1 METNMKSDVSPAMLK
16 RLLKM
21 QRDELTGSML
31 YEKIAVRQK
40 DENNRRVFSEIARA
54 ERSHYE
60 TWKGYTGQ
68 DVKPARARI
77 AVFLVFSR
85 VFGITFTVKLFE
97 KSEEAGISDLRLVER
112 ELPEAKSIM
121 AEEEEHEDRLMAM
134 IDEERLH
141 YVGSIVLGLNDALVE
156 LTGTI
161 AGLTFALA
169 NNRIVAL
176 SGIITGVSATLSMAA
191 SNYLAQ
197 RAEGNG
203 EALKSSAYTGVA
215 YLITVVLIVLPYL
228 LLPNDWYVAAFC
240 IMIGAVVL
248 VILGFNYY
256 VSVAQDLPFFKR
268 FGEMVLI
275 SLGVAAL
282 SFAIGL
288 AAKAL
293 LGVDVG

>member
-1 METNMKSDVSPAMLK
+1 MAQTISAALK
-16 RLLKM
+16 RHLLLM
-21 QRDELTGSML
+21 QRDEITGSIL

-40 DENNRRVFSEIARA
+40 DDKNKQAFLEISRA
-54 ERSHYE
+54 ERGHYE
-60 TWKGYTGQ
+60 TWRAYTGE
-68 DVKPARARI
+68 DAAPNRIRI
-77 AVFLVFSR
+77 ALFLLLSR
-85 VFGITFTVKLFE
+85 ILGVTFTIKFFE
-97 KSEEAGISDLRLVER
+97 KGEDIGIGLLRDIEQ
-112 ELPEAKSIM
+112 ELPEARRVI
-121 AEEEEHEDRLMAM
+121 AEEEEHERRLMEM

-169 NNRIVAL
+169 NNRLVAL

-197 RAEGNG
+197 RAEGNSK
-203 EALKSSAYTGVA
+203 ALKSSAYTGVA

-228 LLPNDWYVAAFC
+228 LLPNGWYLAAFG
-240 IMIGAVVL
+240 IMIALVVL
-248 VILGFNYY
+248 IILSFNYY
-256 VSVAQDLPFFKR
+256 ISVAQDLPFWKR

-282 SFAIGL
+282 SFVIGL
-288 AAKAL
+288 AAKRL
-293 LGVDVG
+293 LGINVG